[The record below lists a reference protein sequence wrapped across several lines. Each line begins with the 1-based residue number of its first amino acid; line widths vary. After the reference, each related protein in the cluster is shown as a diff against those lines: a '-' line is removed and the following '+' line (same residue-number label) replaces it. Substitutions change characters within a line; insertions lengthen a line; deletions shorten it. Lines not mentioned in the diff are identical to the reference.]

1 MGGNVPETF
10 AWTHFRL
17 AQWGRGVAPASSRRR
32 TGDADKHP
40 IIHRAPTTPRIILS
54 KCQQCKVEKPC
65 IRLRSLK
72 TALLSTLSP
81 TPKHRR
87 WLSAHMYKYR
97 RAKPSPFSA
106 SLPKSLLRHQQALST
121 LSTLH
126 WTDCFL
132 YLYLTD
138 PPSELLMSLTFR
150 SNLFSL
156 ISVIS
161 LYRNLHMHGIAF
173 AFLRRD

>member
-10 AWTHFRL
+10 AWTHFWL
-17 AQWGRGVAPASSRRR
+17 AQRGRGVAPASSRWR

-72 TALLSTLSP
+72 TVCLAQHFIP

-87 WLSAHMYKYR
+87 RLSAHMYKYR
-97 RAKPSPFSA
+97 RARPSPFSA
-106 SLPKSLLRHQQALST
+106 NLPKSLLRHQQALST

-156 ISVIS
+156 ISLS
-161 LYRNLHMHGIAF
+161 YLYIEIYIRMVLH
-173 AFLRRD
+173 LRS